1 MIQFSYE
8 ELIRPYLCQATN
20 WRLKFAILPQ
30 RCAISGDRIWLED
43 AYRGTRT
50 ITGPGTPVI
59 EHYWV
64 KFDEFI
70 IWNLKGRV

>member
-8 ELIRPYLCQATN
+8 ELIRPYLNRATD
-20 WRLKFAILPQ
+20 WKLKFSIVPQ
-30 RCAISGDRIWLED
+30 RCSISGKRIWLER

-59 EHYWV
+59 EHFWV
-64 KFDEFI
+64 RSEEFI
-70 IWNLKGRV
+70 IWNLKGRI

>member
-8 ELIRPYLCQATN
+8 EFIRPYVSQATQ
-20 WRLKFAILPQ
+20 WRLKFSMWPR
-30 RCAISGDRIWLED
+30 RCSISGKRIWLED
-43 AYRGTRT
+43 AYRGIRT

-64 KFDEFI
+64 RCDEFI
-70 IWNLKGRV
+70 IWNLKGRK